1 MRITST
7 MMMETTLRN
16 IETNQQRTENL
27 QSQITSGSRITKPSD
42 DPIGAAQAVQLQ
54 HTLDANKQYATNLDQ
69 ATSWLD
75 LTDSALGA
83 VTQALQRTNELAVQA
98 ANGTLG
104 PTELNAIASEVQSLQ
119 QHVLDVSHTQYGSY
133 YIFSGTKSDQP
144 GYVQAASSQ
153 TTPAA
158 FQGNKQPVQ
167 LSVAQGVTMA
177 VNADAQATFDPVFDA
192 YTTLLTGLQ
201 SGNQAQIQSS
211 LSKIGQAIDAVNLS
225 RAEAGAKTNRVQLLQ
240 QQQQSANTRLS
251 GQLSNVKDVDMAE
264 AITNFSMAQSVYQA
278 SLKAAAQALQPSLLD
293 YLH

>member
-16 IETNQQRTENL
+16 IETNQQRTEDL
-27 QSQITSGSRITKPSD
+27 QSQITSGSRITKPSE

-98 ANGTLG
+98 AN
-104 PTELNAIASEVQSLQ
+104 
-119 QHVLDVSHTQYGSY
+119 
-133 YIFSGTKSDQP
+133 
-144 GYVQAASSQ
+144 
-153 TTPAA
+153 
-158 FQGNKQPVQ
+158 
-167 LSVAQGVTMA
+167 
-177 VNADAQATFDPVFDA
+177 ADAQATFDPAFDA
-192 YTTLLTGLQ
+192 YTTLLNGLQ

-225 RAEAGAKTNRVQLLQ
+225 R
-240 QQQQSANTRLS
+240 
-251 GQLSNVKDVDMAE
+251 
-264 AITNFSMAQSVYQA
+264 
-278 SLKAAAQALQPSLLD
+278 
-293 YLH
+293 